1 MVLEGADFTKA
12 KIPLKLGG
20 GGGKSGNDS
29 GNDSGNEYSTLTK
42 DGDKEGFDEL

>member
-29 GNDSGNEYSTLTK
+29 GNEYSTLTK